1 MSKYEE
7 LNTVCTACGKEDLLK
22 AHLGYTTPELV
33 CYCKSPANCVA
44 AHPNSFESTVRR
56 GYQVPLI
63 SYTQALEEYKAK
75 HVIGEV
81 SVENI
86 QAYELL
92 NKSVSTRLLG
102 MEDARF
108 IVKVKNEMN
117 LNTSK
122 AIAHIIESF
131 RKHVE
136 GGDDLG
142 MGLSTPEPVNAD
154 ELKPEPTP
162 TVRRNPV
169 DEF

>member
-56 GYQVPLI
+56 GYQVQLI

-136 GGDDLG
+136 NGEIQVLPEEKDAPAPAKEAI
-142 MGLSTPEPVNAD
+142 PEPP
-154 ELKPEPTP
+154 KT
-162 TVRRNPV
+162 RSV